1 MERNLKQ
8 KVETY
13 CHDFKDNLQEWF
25 KTNNCK
31 IISSS
36 TNEDITNN
44 FISHM
49 LDFQNL
55 ELEKDDFKKRK
66 RVKNTVPNF
75 CRCIALKGD
84 GTRCSRRQKDET
96 TNLCGTHIKGTN
108 FGVIQ
113 EENNDKKVE
122 KIKLWLE
129 EINGISQYIDNDNNV
144 YSTDDI
150 MNNVDIPRII
160 AKYGKN
166 NDGSYFIINE

>member
-8 KVETY
+8 KVESY
-13 CHDFKDNLQEWF
+13 CHDFKDNIQEWF
-25 KTNNCK
+25 NTNNCK

-36 TNEDITNN
+36 TNEDITNK

-55 ELEKDDFKKRK
+55 QLEKDDFKKRK

-84 GTRCSRRQKDET
+84 GTRCSRRQKDEN

-144 YSTDDI
+144 YSTEDI

-166 NDGSYFIINE
+166 NDGSYYIINE